1 MAKRKKLDLSAD
13 LDAQD
18 PTGLGLFSDVAR
30 DLGFKPASA
39 ESKPARISHKGKESR
54 ESKAPFKE
62 EDLRGLKAS
71 LRIERKGRRGKTV
84 TLVSGLSLRESALS
98 ELARKMKKAMG
109 CGASI
114 EERTVVVLQGDN
126 RERLRIWLESRGV
139 RVSG

>member
-1 MAKRKKLDLSAD
+1 MAKRKKLDLSAE
-13 LDAQD
+13 LDSQD
-18 PTGLGLFSDVAR
+18 PSGLGLFSDVAR
-30 DLGFKPASA
+30 DLGFKSASVNNKPVKVSDKGKKSG
-39 ESKPARISHKGKESR
+39 ESKSS
-54 ESKAPFKE
+54 FKE

-84 TLVSGLSLRESALS
+84 TLVSGLALRESALD

-114 EERTVVVLQGDN
+114 EERAVVVLQGDN
-126 RERLRIWLESRGV
+126 RERLRLWLESRGV